1 MGEEFLSRIKGFKR
15 AFVIHS
21 DAGAYAAAAFMGNIA
36 VRGQEEGLYFRF
48 SDNFIPMVDD
58 VTSEEFG
65 ANAAP
70 DQIDAD
76 FKNDW
81 VGYLRTTGL
90 PGFCL
95 KYKDRHTP
103 EENTMHYLQAYRRI
117 PSMKPK
123 MVHESRELSV
133 PYEYSLD
140 YEKIVA
146 LIKAGGDL
154 KPYLSRDILKKKH
167 PDKNDALL
175 NSWGIQHLH
184 FRTEGTDQLL
194 FCVISESDVF
204 VIQTLSHNEEY
215 LWVNTQLVEIL
226 HRNWPKLILRAKHNG
241 LRTEAISADK
251 RHTLRS
257 YNTNFVV
264 TVADGTVYLPLA
276 GGTMASGD
284 SMEDRVNCDKIFSEL
299 EHYQNIV
306 VQNALAIRTAL
317 NMSASQKL
325 VVRMAFDNRVC
336 CVYEPTRATR
346 IGGFAPT
353 LSSSLADDGRP
364 TKNNH

>member
-1 MGEEFLSRIKGFKR
+1 MDEEFLSKIKGSEST
-15 AFVIHS
+15 FVIHS
-21 DAGAYAAAAFMGNIA
+21 DAGACAAAAVMGNIA
-36 VRGQEEGLYFRF
+36 VRSQEDGSYFRL

-58 VTSEEFG
+58 FASEEFD
-65 ANAAP
+65 ANTAP

-76 FKNDW
+76 FKIDW

-90 PGFCL
+90 PACGL
-95 KYKDRHTP
+95 QYKDRRTP
-103 EENTMHYLQAYRRI
+103 EENTMRYLQVYRRI
-117 PSMKPK
+117 PAMKPR

-133 PYEYSLD
+133 PDEYRLD
-140 YEKIVA
+140 YEKLVA

-154 KPYLSRDILKKKH
+154 KPYLSRDIDKKNR

-184 FRTEGTDQLL
+184 FRTKGTDQLL
-194 FCVISESDVF
+194 FCVIAESDVF

-241 LRTEAISADK
+241 LRAEAISADK
-251 RHTLRS
+251 RYTLRS

-284 SMEDRVNCDKIFSEL
+284 SMEDRVNCRKVFSEL
-299 EHYQNIV
+299 EHYKNIV
-306 VQNALAIRTAL
+306 VQNAHAIRTAL
-317 NMSASQKL
+317 NIPASQKL
-325 VVRMAFDNRVC
+325 VVRMAFDNRDC
-336 CVYEPTRATR
+336 CLYEPTRATR

-353 LSSSLADDGRP
+353 RSSSWADEGSP
-364 TKNNH
+364 IKNNH